1 MIRSSK
7 TASTR
12 QIHATSSLTALTA
25 SKNCSDTTA
34 MLTTANSTQL
44 ATNHSLS
51 RKMLLTKCPPEKT
64 NPPINGLLMCCLSF
78 SPHHFLSQI
87 RKSASSTDLLPCS
100 AVLYTSCSAF
110 LFHFATLCCCK
121 VNNPPCISVRLVFPI
136 FHRG

>member
-12 QIHATSSLTALTA
+12 QIRATSSLTALTA

-34 MLTTANSTQL
+34 MLTMANSTQL

-64 NPPINGLLMCCLSF
+64 NPPNKWTADVLPKFLIAVSCFKPAEVRVLLMYSNSLPFCSMF
-78 SPHHFLSQI
+78 TTHHQF
-87 RKSASSTDLLPCS
+87 
-100 AVLYTSCSAF
+100 VE
-110 LFHFATLCCCK
+110 
-121 VNNPPCISVRLVFPI
+121 
-136 FHRG
+136 